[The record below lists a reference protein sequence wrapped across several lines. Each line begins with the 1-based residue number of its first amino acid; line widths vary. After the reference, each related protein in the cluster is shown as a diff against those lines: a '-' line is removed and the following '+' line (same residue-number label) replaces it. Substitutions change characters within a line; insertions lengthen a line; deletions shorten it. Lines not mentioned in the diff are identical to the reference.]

1 MSFNLVRSPFTWNF
15 RQGEKAQFVKL
26 NLESLTEIVHAVSG
40 KSSVKDCFQKR
51 IENFYLAKKMNESL
65 RMWLTVTKHS
75 IN

>member
-1 MSFNLVRSPFTWNF
+1 MSFNLVRFPFTWNF
-15 RQGEKAQFVKL
+15 RQGEKAQL
-26 NLESLTEIVHAVSG
+26 NLESLTEIIHAVSG

-65 RMWLTVTKHS
+65 RMWTTVTKHS